1 MNFQDRFIRGQIELL
16 KPISGGSKLEV
27 ARNLQDKMG
36 KIMRFTKRY
45 GSVVVNKDNGRFRA
59 NTLIPRDE
67 LRGGVILYLH
77 GGGYTCGKIDYANG
91 FASVL
96 SSECGMRV
104 YTIEYSLA
112 PENPYP
118 AALDDAVFAYNE
130 LLSEGYPPEKIILA
144 GESAGAGLAY
154 ALCLKLR
161 ELSIPTPAGI
171 IAISPWVDLTHTA
184 ESIAENKDIDPC
196 LTKERLDFFANCY
209 VGAISDR
216 EKAKKMRGKRPTPT
230 TAQHEELKRDPLVS
244 PIFADLTGMPPS
256 IIFVG
261 SDEILL
267 SDAVALEAALTAKG
281 CRATLHVRE
290 GMWHAYLLYGLKSSL
305 QDFNLINSFL
315 KHTLPRDNERKL
327 RWMRLDNSAKIYP
340 AAATRH
346 WSNLFRL
353 SATLSDE
360 CEDIDVNVLQSALD
374 VTVRRFPSISVRL
387 RTGIFW
393 YYLEEIPHA
402 PRVRDE
408 RGCPLVHMPFDD
420 IRSCAF
426 RVLVYKKR
434 IAVEFFHALTDGNGG
449 LVFLKTLVA
458 EYLAQKYSID
468 IPAENGVLDRL
479 EPPPEEELEDCFP
492 KHIAP
497 VGKSRSDNDSYR
509 IMGTRL
515 NDGFRFDTTLEMS
528 ADELHKK
535 ARELGVTVTAYLTAV
550 FIQAGISLQ
559 REDVSSLKKQKAV
572 KVLVPVD
579 LRRLF
584 DERTLRNFVLYVT
597 PGVDPRLGEYTF
609 PEVCKIVQAIMNL
622 EITPKNMAARIQP
635 NVRDE
640 KNIFLKLAPLF
651 LKNIVMKSVFRAV
664 GERKSSLSLSNLGV
678 VKLPEVMMPYVKEID
693 FILSVQSNAPY
704 NAGVVSFKGKTR
716 LHITRNIIEP
726 RLEMSLYRVLRE
738 LGIHV
743 LCESNNS
750 SRILPKTNKRSS
762 RS

>member
-16 KPISGGSKLEV
+16 KPISGGTRLEV
-27 ARNLQDKMG
+27 ARNLQDKIG
-36 KIMRFTKRY
+36 KIMRFTKRA
-45 GSVVVNKDNGRFRA
+45 GSVVVTKDNGRFRA
-59 NTLIPRDE
+59 ATIVPRDE

-77 GGGYTCGKIDYANG
+77 GGGYTCGKIDYAKG

-104 YTIEYSLA
+104 YAIEYSLA
-112 PENPYP
+112 PENPFP

-130 LLSEGYPPEKIILA
+130 LISEGYPPEKIILA

-171 IAISPWVDLTHTA
+171 IAISPWVDLTHSGET
-184 ESIAENKDIDPC
+184 IAQNKDIDPC
-196 LTKERLDFFANCY
+196 LTRERLDFFASCY
-209 VGAISDR
+209 VGAISDHAR
-216 EKAKKMRGKRPTPT
+216 AKKMRGKRPTPT
-230 TAQHEELKRDPLVS
+230 TKEQEELKRNPLVS
-244 PIFADLTGMPPS
+244 PLLADLSGMPPS

-267 SDAVALEAALTAKG
+267 SDATRLEAALTSKG

-290 GMWHAYLLYGLKSSL
+290 GMWHAYLLYGLKSSAR
-305 QDFNLINSFL
+305 DFTLINGFL

-340 AAATRH
+340 AAATRQ

-360 CEDIDVNVLQSALD
+360 HEDIDVNVLQSALD
-374 VTVRRFPSISVRL
+374 VTVRRFPSIAVRL
-387 RTGIFW
+387 RTGLFW

-402 PRVRDE
+402 PKVRAE

-420 IRSCAF
+420 IRHCAF

-449 LVFLKTLVA
+449 LVFLKTLLA
-458 EYLAQKYSID
+458 EYLSQKYNID
-468 IPAENGVLDRL
+468 IPAEYGVLDRL
-479 EPPPEEELEDCFP
+479 EPPSDEELEDCFP

-497 VGKSRSDNDSYR
+497 IGKSRSDNDSYR

-515 NDGFRFDTTLEMS
+515 NDGFRFDTTLEMR
-528 ADELHKK
+528 ADELHAK
-535 ARELGVTVTAYLTAV
+535 AKELGVTVTAYLTSA
-550 FIQAGISLQ
+550 FILAAIALQ
-559 REDVSSLKKQKAV
+559 REDVSKAKKQKAV

-584 DERTLRNFVLYVT
+584 DEKTLRNFVLYVT

-609 PEVCKIVQAIMNL
+609 PEVCKIVQAMMNL

-678 VKLPEVMMPYVKEID
+678 AKLPEVMMPYVKEID
-693 FILSVQSNAPY
+693 FILSVQSSAPY
-704 NAGVVSFKGKTR
+704 NAGVISFGGKTR

-750 SRILPKTNKRSS
+750 SRVAPENKK
-762 RS
+762 